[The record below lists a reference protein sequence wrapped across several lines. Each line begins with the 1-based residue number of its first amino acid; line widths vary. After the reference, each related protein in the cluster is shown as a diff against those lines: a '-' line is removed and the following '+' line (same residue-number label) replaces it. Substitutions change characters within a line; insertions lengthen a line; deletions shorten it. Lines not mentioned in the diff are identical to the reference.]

1 MEITMTVPSYSRAL
15 VVAFALVF
23 AAPLAA
29 QEPPPVAVPLPVQSQ
44 GDVLEELDRKA
55 DELSE
60 TARRTIEEFV
70 NLVGPM
76 LTRLSHLIE
85 GLPVY
90 ETPEILPNGDI
101 IIRRKQEPI
110 DPGTRRDD
118 GLTDT

>member
-1 MEITMTVPSYSRAL
+1 MMVSSYARTLA
-15 VVAFALVF
+15 VAFPLLF
-23 AAPLAA
+23 ASPLAA
-29 QEPPPVAVPLPVQSQ
+29 QEAHHAREPLPVQSQ
-44 GDVLEELDRKA
+44 GDVLEEFDRRA
-55 DELSE
+55 DELSD

-76 LTRLSHLIE
+76 LTRLSRLIE

-101 IIRRKQEPI
+101 IIRRKHEPI
-110 DPGTRRDD
+110 DPGTRNDD